1 MKLLTVGDSFT
12 YGEELVDK
20 QMAWPFRLADKLNC
34 EVTNLAKPG
43 GGNSRMV
50 RYVIENVNSF
60 DLVIIAWSH
69 FARIELADENG
80 FYDLWPGCR
89 YLPHKEYSPWRK
101 EIIDYIT
108 RHYNDEYL
116 YNQYLINI
124 ILLQSYLLANNKKY
138 IMLDA
143 FHNNLP
149 YARAMADINLKK
161 QIDPLFYISWPN
173 ESLMDWTNNT
183 PRGPGGH
190 FLEEGHQK
198 VSEKLNEHIR
208 HLGWVS

>member
-80 FYDLWPGCR
+80 FYDLWPGR
-89 YLPHKEYSPWRK
+89 RSRFRGWRGRSWRGRVVAH
-101 EIIDYIT
+101 E
-108 RHYNDEYL
+108 
-116 YNQYLINI
+116 
-124 ILLQSYLLANNKKY
+124 AG
-138 IMLDA
+138 DA
-143 FHNNLP
+143 
-149 YARAMADINLKK
+149 
-161 QIDPLFYISWPN
+161 
-173 ESLMDWTNNT
+173 
-183 PRGPGGH
+183 
-190 FLEEGHQK
+190 
-198 VSEKLNEHIR
+198 VSEAGTAAEAVCSGAEFCGGAARTLMRAASRETCSRKSARMTLSAAR
-208 HLGWVS
+208 MA